1 MINEKRRWLRSIKD
15 PVGRIFE
22 VGEDVPEGWA
32 RHPPK
37 PKKKRAYKKRIKK
50 AEE

>member
-1 MINEKRRWLRSIKD
+1 MINEKRRWLRSIED

-22 VGEDVPEGWA
+22 VGEEIPDGWDRHVPKA
-32 RHPPK
+32 
-37 PKKKRAYKKRIKK
+37 KKKRAYKKRVKK